1 MHAPDVEPMTVAD
14 DHISLGRGVSSGSE
28 FCRAALA
35 KATEC
40 DMRQRSLL
48 FVPGDSERKFARAKA
63 CGADALILDLED
75 SVAPPQKA
83 AARAHVADLIDPD
96 AKRPWLFIVRI
107 NALDTG
113 LALEDLAAVVKPGL
127 DALLIPKVNGAA
139 DLERVGHYLDAL
151 EARARVASGSVKLMI
166 VATETA
172 KAMFALGSYA
182 PAHPRLIAL
191 TWGAEDLSA
200 ALGAADNKE
209 AGGSWTFPYQVA
221 RAQCLFAAS
230 AAEVTA
236 IDTLYADFRD
246 SEGLERDC
254 RRSRRDGFVG
264 RLAIHPDQVAVINR
278 AYAPSEAEIA
288 QARKIVAAFEAN
300 PDAGTLGVD
309 GKMVD
314 LPHLKAARKILASI

>member
-1 MHAPDVEPMTVAD
+1 
-14 DHISLGRGVSSGSE
+14 
-28 FCRAALA
+28 
-35 KATEC
+35 
-40 DMRQRSLL
+40 MRMRSLL
-48 FVPGDSERKFARAKA
+48 FVPGDSERKFARAKD

-83 AARAHVADLIDPD
+83 AARAHVAGLVDGAP
-96 AKRPWLFIVRI
+96 KRSWLFIVRV

-113 LALEDLAAVVKPGL
+113 LALDDLAAVVKPGL

-139 DLERVGHYLDAL
+139 DLERIGHYLDAL
-151 EARARVASGSVKLMI
+151 EARAGMSQGSVKLAS

-200 ALGAADNKE
+200 ALGATDNKQPD
-209 AGGSWTFPYQVA
+209 GSWTFPYEFA

-230 AAEVTA
+230 GAEVAA
-236 IDTLYADFRD
+236 IDTLFADFRD
-246 SEGLERDC
+246 AEGLEIDC

-264 RLAIHPDQVAVINR
+264 RLAIHPDQVPVINR
-278 AYAPSEAEIA
+278 CYAPSEAEIA
-288 QARKIVAAFEAN
+288 HARKIVAAFEAN
-300 PDAGTLGVD
+300 PGAGALGVD

-314 LPHLKAARKILASI
+314 LPHLKAARKTLASI